1 MRERTNERSRRDR
14 KADEEFD
21 FGMTKEAENGSGGS
35 NQRNDPKP
43 EKTKQGGGKA
53 KNGKEAMTKTWSYV
67 VKGLKADDES
77 ETTYLDE
84 PNHIKAESDTD
95 SRRTSS

>member
-21 FGMTKEAENGSGGS
+21 FGMNKEAENGSGGS

-43 EKTKQGGGKA
+43 EKTKQGGVKPRMA
-53 KNGKEAMTKTWSYV
+53 KR
-67 VKGLKADDES
+67 
-77 ETTYLDE
+77 
-84 PNHIKAESDTD
+84 P
-95 SRRTSS
+95 